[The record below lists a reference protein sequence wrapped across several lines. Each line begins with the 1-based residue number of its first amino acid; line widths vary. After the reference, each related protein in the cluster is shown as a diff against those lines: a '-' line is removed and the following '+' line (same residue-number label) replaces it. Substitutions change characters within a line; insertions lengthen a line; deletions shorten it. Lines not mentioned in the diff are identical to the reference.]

1 MTAAESLAA
10 EEIHYN
16 SKARGKK
23 TEQCCSSYERTP
35 LRRWGVFGGELREPP
50 SDESRKISSA
60 TGAILESLN
69 LFPRDTALAHVA
81 RHRIHSHANFEQSMC
96 QRWLLI

>member
-10 EEIHYN
+10 EQIDYDG
-16 SKARGKK
+16 KARRKK
-23 TEQCCSSYERTP
+23 AEPCCSSYERTR
-35 LRRWGVFGGELREPP
+35 LRRRGVFGGELREPP